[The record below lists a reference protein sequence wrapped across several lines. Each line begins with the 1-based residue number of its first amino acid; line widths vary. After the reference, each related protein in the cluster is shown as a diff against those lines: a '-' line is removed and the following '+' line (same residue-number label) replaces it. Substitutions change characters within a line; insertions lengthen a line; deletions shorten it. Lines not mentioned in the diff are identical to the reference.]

1 MAFKPD
7 YWKNGES
14 GGTPITAAELNRI
27 EQAGAAKAQRGPEG
41 PAGDAASVSVGT
53 TSTLDAGVDATVV
66 NSGTDSAAVLD
77 FGIPKGAEGP
87 QGPQGPKGD
96 DGARG
101 PKGDPGTDG
110 SDGADGVSV
119 TGATSDGTNIT
130 FTLSDGSSFDVPW
143 PAQ

>member
-1 MAFKPD
+1 MAFKPN

-27 EQAGAAKAQRGPEG
+27 EQAGAAKAQQGPEG
-41 PAGDAASVSVGT
+41 PAGEAASVSVGT
-53 TSTLDAGVDATVV
+53 TSTLPAGTDATVA

-96 DGARG
+96 PGADGA
-101 PKGDPGTDG
+101 
-110 SDGADGVSV
+110 DGADGVSV